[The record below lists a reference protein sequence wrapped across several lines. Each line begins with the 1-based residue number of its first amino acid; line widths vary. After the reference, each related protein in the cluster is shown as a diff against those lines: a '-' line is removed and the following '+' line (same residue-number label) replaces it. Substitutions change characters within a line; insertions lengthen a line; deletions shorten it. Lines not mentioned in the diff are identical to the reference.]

1 MEDSIFQ
8 WDIRFNKYFLP
19 AIDSSEKFFVD
30 KIIRMLNCQVNGDS
44 RISLEDA
51 ICFADSIRGE
61 KSLSS
66 FALLEKEEQ

>member
-1 MEDSIFQ
+1 MDDSIFQ

-51 ICFADSIRGE
+51 IYVLQT
-61 KSLSS
+61 LSGVRNP
-66 FALLEKEEQ
+66 